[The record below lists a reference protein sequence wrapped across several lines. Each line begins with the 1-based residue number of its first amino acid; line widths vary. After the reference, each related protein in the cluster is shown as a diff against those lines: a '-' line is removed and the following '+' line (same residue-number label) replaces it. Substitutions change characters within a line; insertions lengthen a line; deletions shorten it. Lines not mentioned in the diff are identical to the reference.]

1 MKKAALKNFAIFT
14 GKLQTCN
21 SIKNR
26 LQHRFFHLNIAKFL
40 RAPISKSIGSVRS
53 CFYIDSFI
61 KFRGG
66 GGGGWLEKFI
76 KSNKRGGRN
85 KRGRS
90 DFYYFYDQNLVIC
103 YKICLQTCFTN
114 FWKGIVENKKT
125 KFSQAKQIFFTFF

>member
-1 MKKAALKNFAIFT
+1 MKKAALKNFATFT

-26 LQHRFFHLNIAKFL
+26 PQHRFFHLNIAKFL

-53 CFYIDSFI
+53 W
-61 KFRGG
+61 RGG
-66 GGGGWLEKFI
+66 SEKFI

-90 DFYYFYDQNLVIC
+90 DFYYFYDQNLVNC